1 MKRIFLTFCV
11 ALVCATSMWAELYVE
26 VPGQGTIQIPID
38 EPFNSVEQ
46 VKSMIEE
53 RTSPSIPVARQQLYY
68 ESQLLNNNSMLYEYN
83 IMGYGETLQLTIL
96 ELPSERPLTFEAAV
110 DGVLITFHFPTE
122 CTNFEICLDGTNWI
136 PVSICDGASLSLP
149 QAGNKL
155 FIRGDNAT
163 YSDGTLY
170 TNLEISDDCYVYGN
184 IMSLVDAENYATNT
198 TLTAEYTFFQLF
210 KDNEHIKNH
219 PSKELV
225 LPATNLTVGCYTGM
239 FSGCTGLTSAPE
251 LPATT
256 LTARCYAAMFSG
268 CTGLTNAPALLAT
281 TLPEECYQEMFSG
294 CTGLS
299 SVVCSATGRTNTN
312 ATANWL
318 SGVAE
323 SGRFYAP
330 ESNVFASD
338 ARGASSI
345 PTGWNSITNTFV
357 PLTFEAMEAG
367 AEVSFS
373 GSAVEYSINDGE
385 WVSYSSAISL
395 ANVGDKVSF
404 RGNNASYSWKQ
415 FSCSADCYIYGNI
428 MSLVDA
434 TGYPGATKLT
444 KSDTFAHLF
453 QNNTHIANH
462 PSKDLVLPATTLT
475 EYCYSYMFSDCSGLT
490 RAPEL
495 PATTLAAHC
504 YDEMFN
510 SCTGITSAPIL
521 PATTL
526 AEYCYV
532 GMFWECTGLT
542 SAPELPATTLA
553 RGCYNWMFRGCTGL
567 TSAPELPATDLVEA
581 CYINMFRGCSNLS
594 SVTCFATSR
603 TDNGVTGSWLSGV
616 AESGTF
622 YAPTNGVLASDDRGA
637 NGIPTGWNIDIP
649 RASVTSAP
657 TAKADLVYTGAAQA
671 LINAGTARGGEMQYS
686 LDNSNW
692 STDIPTATETGDYTV
707 YYKVVGDDMHA
718 DFTPASNTASVTI
731 ALFAGQGTV
740 DNPYLIPT
748 VQAWNTLADAVAA
761 GTTYEG
767 KYFRQT
773 GDFTITRMVGAM
785 LNAGDGTI
793 EDEEFITF
801 NGTYD
806 GDGHT
811 LNLNLNVD
819 GERYAGPFHSVKNA
833 TIKNLV
839 VTGSVTVTGNNTE
852 SNRHPAALVGTA
864 PNGTLLIENCLVGA
878 NVSGADYIGGLI
890 GHSWHTNVTIT
901 GTVYTGTLTATGGNH
916 TGGLIGWG
924 GDNGGKTYVISNS
937 LFAGSY
943 SGNGKFHPVG
953 CLASTAND
961 RTLTNVYYTSGLKNM
976 SDNDGNS
983 FVRALSYKGKQTYTI
998 TAATGLTVANAG
1010 ETTVY
1015 DVSGITSYGT
1025 GIKFNGVLYGG
1036 EGEELSLTIGGSE
1049 VGYKVSAGTLSG
1061 SDNPFTLTMAD
1072 ANAQISQALEG
1083 SGTEEDP
1090 YLIASTEDWNS
1101 LADKVNA
1108 GSNYAGKFFR
1118 QTADISVST
1127 MIGDR
1132 IDDSN
1137 LKPFSGTYDGA
1148 GHTLTLDITTT
1159 SASTTAPFR
1168 FIQGAT
1174 IRNLHTAGTI
1184 TTSRKFAGGI
1194 VGRAICGN
1202 TIINCQSDVAI
1213 TSTINGDGTHGGLIG
1228 IEWGSCGETTL
1239 IEGCVFNGQLLGES
1253 TNCCGGF
1260 VGWCEAEDKLTIR
1273 NSLYLPQANTLDP
1286 ASCQTFTR
1294 AGNMSGISI
1303 SNCYYSE
1310 TLGGVQGK
1318 QMRSIT
1324 AASGLTVANAGDAT
1338 VYDVSG
1344 ITSYGTGIKYNGVL
1358 YAGEGDEVSL
1368 NLTHADIPVGHSFS
1382 QYGSSTGSLTGEGNP
1397 YTLTMANANAEIDAH
1412 YSINQYTIT
1421 VEGGS
1426 GGGTYDYG
1434 TEVTLTATPADNYHF
1449 TEWSDHI
1456 ATASRDVMVTE
1467 NATYTALS
1475 EEDAKTTVYLVP
1487 GVWAADDAQ
1496 FAAHVFEDGKAA
1508 AWSAIMTPTDD
1519 GRAYQA
1525 EVYDYAK
1532 IIFVRLKN
1540 TAESAN
1546 WDDKWNQ
1553 TGNLTRTAANC
1564 YQITGWGEAD
1574 GRWRNYP
1581 FYYVQFIDF
1590 DDTVLKTDTV
1600 DGGNAAAA
1608 PADPSR
1614 TGYSFTGWD
1623 AEYDNITSD
1632 LTITAQY
1639 EINKYTVVWK
1649 NEDGT
1654 TLETDENVEYGSTP
1668 SFDGETPTKDA
1679 TAQYTYTFDKW
1690 SPAIETVTG
1699 DATYTATYNS
1709 TVNQYTVIFYDED
1722 GTTELQKQ
1730 TLDYGATIT
1739 PPSDPTKAATAQYT
1753 YTFNGWSPTFTPGTT
1768 VTGNAS
1774 YTATYSSTVN
1784 QYTIIWENE
1793 DGTTLETDENVEY
1806 GAMPSFDGA
1815 TPTKEATAQYTYT
1828 FDKWSPAIETV
1839 TGNATYTA
1847 QYAATPKS
1855 YALAWNAAGGE
1866 LSGEYTDGETAFG
1879 TTIVAPTATRTG
1891 YTFDAWT
1898 PEVPA
1903 TMPAADATYTATW
1916 TEIKHDVAVEAGANG
1931 QVSVAKVENI
1941 GIATVSDEITATAN
1955 TGYHFVNWTLP
1966 DGVTLAEG
1974 FALTDAT
1981 IQINATAD
1989 DKTITANFAVTAY
2002 TLAWELA
2009 GGEVKTAGTEAGS
2022 VNYGTELTTP
2032 IVEKTGYTFIG
2043 WSPEV
2048 PETMPAEDVEFTAQ
2062 WEINKYTIIWKNEDG
2077 TTLETDENVE
2087 YGATPSFDGETPSK
2101 DATAQY
2107 TYTFNGWTPEVVK
2120 VTGNA
2125 TYTATFSATIRSYVI
2140 TFKDEDGTVLSA
2152 EQWVY
2157 GSTPEC
2163 DEPTKAADDSYTYT
2177 FAGWTPE
2184 IVSVAGEATYTATYD
2199 ATEKPHDP
2207 TSINDVQGDK
2217 VQCTKVL
2224 RGQHIYIIRSG
2235 ETYDLTGQRV
2245 Q

>member
-1 MKRIFLTFCV
+1 
-11 ALVCATSMWAELYVE
+11 MWAELYVE
-26 VPGQGTIQIPID
+26 VPGQGTIEIPINF
-38 EPFNSVEQ
+38 PFYSIAD
-46 VKSMIEE
+46 VKSMIAEA
-53 RTSPSIPVARQQLYY
+53 TNPSISVERQQLYY
-68 ESQLLNNNSMLYEYN
+68 QSQLLSDNSDLMAYN
-83 IMGYGETLQLTIL
+83 IMGDGETLQLNIL
-96 ELPSERPLTFEAAV
+96 IGPSERPLTFEAVVAGAQV
-110 DGVLITFHFPTE
+110 SYTIASGTLPPVEYCTDESTWTAYSEPITLANVGDKVFFRGNNSFYGGAKFQ
-122 CTNFEICLDGTNWI
+122 CTN
-136 PVSICDGASLSLP
+136 
-149 QAGNKL
+149 
-155 FIRGDNAT
+155 
-163 YSDGTLY
+163 
-170 TNLEISDDCYVYGN
+170 DCYIYGN
-184 IMSLVDAENYATNT
+184 IMSLVNAENFASAT
-198 TLTAEYTFFQLF
+198 TLTGENTFSEMLQG
-210 KDNEHIKNH
+210 NTHITNH

-225 LPATNLTVGCYTGM
+225 LPATTLTAGCYSSM

-256 LTARCYAAMFSG
+256 LAARCYAAMFSG
-268 CTGLTNAPALLAT
+268 CTGLTSTPALLAT
-281 TLPEECYQEMFSG
+281 TLTEECYQEMFSG

-312 ATANWL
+312 ATTNWL
-318 SGVAE
+318 SGVAQ
-323 SGRFYAP
+323 SGTFYAP
-330 ESNVFASD
+330 EGSVFASD
-338 ARGASSI
+338 ARGVSSI
-345 PTGWNSITNTFV
+345 PTGWNIITNTFV

-444 KSDTFAHLF
+444 KSNTFAHLF

-462 PSKDLVLPATTLT
+462 PSKNLVLPATTLT

-594 SVTCFATSR
+594 SVTCLATSR

-657 TAKADLVYTGAAQA
+657 TAKTGLVYTGSAQT
-671 LINAGTARGGEMQYS
+671 LVSAGTARGGTMQYS

-692 STDIPTATETGDYTV
+692 SADLPAATEVGEYTV
-707 YYKVVGDDMHA
+707 YYKVVGDDNHL
-718 DFTPASNTASVTI
+718 DSESGSIQVTI
-731 ALFAGQGTV
+731 KPFVGEGTAEE
-740 DNPYLIPT
+740 PYLISST
-748 VQAWNTLADAVAA
+748 ADWDFLADQVNA
-761 GTTYEG
+761 GTTYAG

-773 GDFTITRMVGAM
+773 ADISVTTMVGTGNH
-785 LNAGDGTI
+785 LNTGGSG
-793 EDEEFITF
+793 EDYITF
-801 NGTYD
+801 NGIYD
-806 GDGHT
+806 GDGNT
-811 LNLNLNVD
+811 LTVNIDVVG
-819 GERYAGPFHSVKNA
+819 GERYGAPFHCVSNA
-833 TIKNLV
+833 TIKNLI
-839 VTGSVTVTGNNTE
+839 VTGYVSTDGG
-852 SNRHPAALVGTA
+852 RHPSGLIGCS
-864 PNGTLLIENCLVGA
+864 PSGNILIENCRVST
-878 NVSGADYIGGLI
+878 NVSGTDYMGGLV
-890 GHSWHTNVTIT
+890 GHGMYANITIR
-901 GTVYTGTLTATGGNH
+901 GCVYSGTLTATGTEY
-916 TGGLIGWG
+916 TGGFIGWCDG
-924 GDNGGKTYVISNS
+924 STNKTFDISNC

-943 SGNGKFHPVG
+943 SGSGNFHPIG
-953 CLASTAND
+953 INYHKNGHNNTRNIAN
-961 RTLTNVYYTSGLKNM
+961 TYYTALSNM
-976 SDNDGNS
+976 SDDHSYS
-983 FVRALSYKGKQTYTI
+983 FANGLSYKGKQARTI
-998 TAATGLTVANAG
+998 TTADGLTVANAG
-1010 ETTVY
+1010 DSTIY
-1015 DVSGITSYGT
+1015 NVSGITSYGV

-1036 EGEELSLTIGGSE
+1036 EGDEVSLNLGGAE

-1061 SDNPFTLTMAD
+1061 DDNPYALTMAD

-1090 YLIASTEDWNS
+1090 YLIASAEDWNS

-1137 LKPFSGTYDGA
+1137 LKPFSGSYDGA

-1168 FIQGAT
+1168 FIQGAI

-1273 NSLYLPQANTLDP
+1273 NSLYLPQANTLNPDY
-1286 ASCQTFTR
+1286 CQTFTR

-1303 SNCYYSE
+1303 SNCYYSQAF
-1310 TLGGVQGK
+1310 GGAQGK

-1324 AASGLTVANAGDAT
+1324 AGDFATVANAGDAT

-1344 ITSYGTGIKYNGVL
+1344 ITSYGVGIKYGDVL

-1456 ATASRDVMVTE
+1456 TTASRDVMVTE

-1540 TAESAN
+1540 TATTAN

-1553 TGNLTRTAANC
+1553 TDNLTRSSDNC
-1564 YQITGWGEAD
+1564 YQITGWGGAD

-1614 TGYSFTGWD
+1614 TGYTFTGWD

-1668 SFDGETPTKDA
+1668 SFDGETPTKA
-1679 TAQYTYTFDKW
+1679 
-1690 SPAIETVTG
+1690 
-1699 DATYTATYNS
+1699 
-1709 TVNQYTVIFYDED
+1709 
-1722 GTTELQKQ
+1722 
-1730 TLDYGATIT
+1730 
-1739 PPSDPTKAATAQYT
+1739 
-1753 YTFNGWSPTFTPGTT
+1753 
-1768 VTGNAS
+1768 
-1774 YTATYSSTVN
+1774 
-1784 QYTIIWENE
+1784 
-1793 DGTTLETDENVEY
+1793 
-1806 GAMPSFDGA
+1806 
-1815 TPTKEATAQYTYT
+1815 ATAQYTYT

-1891 YTFDAWT
+1891 YTFDSWT

-1916 TEIKHDVAVEAGANG
+1916 TEIKHDVVVEAGTNG

-1941 GIATVSDEITATAN
+1941 GIATVSGDIAATPN

-1974 FALTDAT
+1974 YALTDAT

-2002 TLAWELA
+2002 TLTWVLD

-2022 VNYGTELTTP
+2022 VNYGTELTAP
-2032 IVEKTGYTFIG
+2032 VVEKTGYTFTG
-2043 WSPEV
+2043 WSPAV

-2062 WEINKYTIIWKNEDG
+2062 WEINKYTVTIVNDSVGYGVVDVTSIEAVPYG
-2077 TTLETDENVE
+2077 TLFVIEEETPNVLYVGAIE
-2087 YGATPSFDGETPSK
+2087 MITATPAESTSK
-2101 DATAQY
+2101 YKYEFKAWADVPAY
-2107 TYTFNGWTPEVVK
+2107 VESD
-2120 VTGNA
+2120 VTIHVGF
-2125 TYTATFSATIRSYVI
+2125 TRT
-2140 TFKDEDGTVLSA
+2140 DLSPA
-2152 EQWVY
+2152 
-2157 GSTPEC
+2157 
-2163 DEPTKAADDSYTYT
+2163 
-2177 FAGWTPE
+2177 
-2184 IVSVAGEATYTATYD
+2184 
-2199 ATEKPHDP
+2199 

-2217 VQCTKVL
+2217 VQCTKIL